1 MPNPD
6 WYKKKL
12 SELDSWHAA
21 FSAQCA
27 ATGTT
32 HGLSAGNVTQAATDA
47 TFVAALLNFDQ
58 QIRGFVQAWTEYR
71 DAILRGD
78 PAAALPGLPTLPAAL
93 TVPLGGLPGI
103 EARTRSFANIIKA
116 DADYTPQ
123 VGEDYGIVAVAGG
136 GPTTPG
142 LVATALPGTSQVS
155 LAIAK
160 GGYSVVAIDMRRGG
174 GGWVQIG
181 VSQTATF
188 VDATAPLV
196 AGQPEVREYRAQG
209 MVGNARV
216 GNLSAVVSAVTV
228 P

>member
-58 QIRGFVQAWTEYR
+58 QIRG
-71 DAILRGD
+71 
-78 PAAALPGLPTLPAAL
+78 
-93 TVPLGGLPGI
+93 
-103 EARTRSFANIIKA
+103 
-116 DADYTPQ
+116 
-123 VGEDYGIVAVAGG
+123 VG
-136 GPTTPG
+136 PR
-142 LVATALPGTSQVS
+142 L
-155 LAIAK
+155 
-160 GGYSVVAIDMRRGG
+160 
-174 GGWVQIG
+174 G

-188 VDATAPLV
+188 VDTTAPLV

-209 MVGNARV
+209 MIGNNRV
-216 GNLSAVVSAVTV
+216 GALSATV
-228 P
+228 